1 MKTII
6 FSFDDARQDFY
17 SRAVPIL
24 QKYNLTATLNVI
36 TDFIQNQSKYTCFN
50 SGCNQS
56 MTQEELL
63 SCQEIGIE
71 IACHGHLHLNTK
83 EDVLNNIKYLKAM
96 GLKFPKG
103 IGFASP
109 NSEITDKNKHHN
121 GIWDIFLDGTL
132 SYVRSGTQILR
143 EGFWYTFLSTI
154 DRFIHSPKLWFKLN
168 KHNILHKEM
177 LNGILPSIT
186 IHSYTTL
193 KQIQYMIDHMPD
205 NTAIILMFHSICSQN
220 DEGYGKDK
228 WYWDVKHFEELC
240 LYIKEQ
246 MNTANLMTTI
256 DYINKNKLICNF

>member
-6 FSFDDARQDFY
+6 LSFDDARSDFY
-17 SRAVPIL
+17 HRAFPIL

-36 TDFIQNQSKYTCFN
+36 TDFIENPTKYKSFD
-50 SGCNQS
+50 SGDNRS
-56 MTQEELL
+56 MSANELL
-63 SCQEIGIE
+63 LCQKYGIE
-71 IACHGHLHLNTK
+71 IACHGHFHLNTK

-96 GLKFPKG
+96 GLQIPKG

-143 EGFWYTFLSTI
+143 EGLWYTFLSII

-168 KHNILHKEM
+168 KHNILHKEL
-177 LNGILPSIT
+177 LNGILPSMT

-193 KQIQYMIDHMPD
+193 KQIKYMIENMPD
-205 NTAIILMFHSICSQN
+205 NTAIILMFHSICNQN
-220 DEGYGKDK
+220 DDGYGKDK

-240 LYIKEQ
+240 IYINEKRH
-246 MNTANLMTTI
+246 TANLMTTI
-256 DYINKNKLICNF
+256 DYINKNKLMCNF